1 MVGSGGTGAF
11 DLTKGHWSGRGSC
24 RVWRFESGK
33 KRCNWTGRF
42 HSFVLQTIL
51 LFPISF
57 VMSDTPADGGR
68 GRKFEFLSHHW
79 RNRCAIEVGAG
90 AAVAASAA
98 LALGV

>member
-1 MVGSGGTGAF
+1 MVGSGGTRAF

-68 GRKFEFLSHHW
+68 KFEFLSHHW
-79 RNRCAIEVGAG
+79 RDRCAVEVGAG